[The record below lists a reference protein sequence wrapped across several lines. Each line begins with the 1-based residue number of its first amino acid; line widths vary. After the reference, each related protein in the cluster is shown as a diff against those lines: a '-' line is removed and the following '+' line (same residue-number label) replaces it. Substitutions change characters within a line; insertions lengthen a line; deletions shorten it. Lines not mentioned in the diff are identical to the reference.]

1 MALISSCGVISDGRE
16 NAVDGFFSRANAT
29 GSDWLLHC
37 RGYFQIHQL
46 FGDSKRIDTK
56 QHLSCNANV
65 IFNVSLQMIYYYLFH
80 PSQRLQKMLPSVRI
94 MWIAMV
100 YSMQE

>member
-1 MALISSCGVISDGRE
+1 MDARMQSMDSSVVLMRPVLTGFYIAEVI
-16 NAVDGFFSRANAT
+16 FKYYT
-29 GSDWLLHC
+29 
-37 RGYFQIHQL
+37 HQL
-46 FGDSKRIDTK
+46 FEDSKRIDTK
-56 QHLSCNANV
+56 HHLSCNANV
-65 IFNVSLQMIYYYLFH
+65 IFNVSLQMIHYYLFH